1 MARKHG
7 HSLDSQRKAA
17 PCPETV
23 VFTEI
28 AFKNC
33 VQAILG
39 VDVASPIVV
48 VLRVIRRA
56 RRQLA
61 HVHD

>member
-48 VLRVIRRA
+48 VLRE
-56 RRQLA
+56 
-61 HVHD
+61 